1 MDIDNIEKR
10 RERRVS
16 EEVVG
21 SRACALFTLYFTGAS
36 AMCTGN
42 SNSNSNTSD
51 KKAKIH
57 LVGSEVA
64 LIFDVQD
71 IALVREHGVVGVL
84 TGTLAGAP
92 QQNVFLGV
100 PLRLMMEEAVWLVEQ
115 GVAAIVSGTGEGV
128 AERLSGVRAEQW
140 AEWERGAAL
149 ERGAQLAW
157 KREQLAQKK
166 PERAV
171 TERDEA
177 LMQQSVF
184 VHTRDTPRAVP
195 SGVPRDA
202 ESTAE
207 STADPGNSAAIDV
220 TALLKR
226 DNRLRANYGV
236 YRSLRAKGYV
246 LSPGARFGGRY
257 VAYPGDPLRYH
268 SHLIVQEAMDKK
280 QEIDLLSMVNGARL
294 GTSVKKTWVLA
305 GAEAEAEAEAE
316 TEFYSVEWA
325 GFG

>member
-1 MDIDNIEKR
+1 
-10 RERRVS
+10 
-16 EEVVG
+16 
-21 SRACALFTLYFTGAS
+21 
-36 AMCTGN
+36 MCTGN

-202 ESTAE
+202 ESGAE
-207 STADPGNSAAIDV
+207 STAESIAESPGSAAIDV

-316 TEFYSVEWA
+316 PETEFYSVEWA

>member
-1 MDIDNIEKR
+1 
-10 RERRVS
+10 
-16 EEVVG
+16 
-21 SRACALFTLYFTGAS
+21 
-36 AMCTGN
+36 MCTGN

-149 ERGAQLAW
+149 ERGAQIAW

-195 SGVPRDA
+195 RGVPRDA

-207 STADPGNSAAIDV
+207 SPGSAAIDV

-316 TEFYSVEWA
+316 PETEFYSVEWA

>member
-1 MDIDNIEKR
+1 
-10 RERRVS
+10 
-16 EEVVG
+16 
-21 SRACALFTLYFTGAS
+21 
-36 AMCTGN
+36 
-42 SNSNSNTSD
+42 
-51 KKAKIH
+51 
-57 LVGSEVA
+57 
-64 LIFDVQD
+64 
-71 IALVREHGVVGVL
+71 
-84 TGTLAGAP
+84 
-92 QQNVFLGV
+92 
-100 PLRLMMEEAVWLVEQ
+100 MMEEAVWLVEQ

-207 STADPGNSAAIDV
+207 SPGSAAIDV

-305 GAEAEAEAEAE
+305 GVGAEKEEAGAEAEPE